1 MKLTSDLEKP
11 FYAAVNPLVE
21 RLIRAGVRPN
31 TITTIGTGL
40 VLISAVVYAT
50 GHRRIGGLLL
60 LLSGVA
66 DTLDGQV
73 ARGGAMV
80 TRFGAFYDSTIDRVG
95 DGATFIGIGAFLLT
109 APDVAYR
116 TPAVILCMIAILG
129 SVLVSYAR
137 ARAEGLGIDC
147 KVGIAQRA
155 ERVLGLGLAS
165 LVFGAGRHALLLEA
179 IVALLAVASI
189 ITVVQRFVYVH
200 QYAGQVDNALNAEEA
215 KQAEEVKLQTELKP
229 PPDVKRPALDPLAK
243 GS

>member
-1 MKLTSDLEKP
+1 VKLLGSLEKP
-11 FYAAVNPLVE
+11 FYTAVNPLVQ
-21 RLIRAGVRPN
+21 RLIRTGVRPN

-40 VLISAVVYAT
+40 VLVSAIVYAT
-50 GHRRIGGLLL
+50 GHIRLGGLLL

-80 TRFGAFYDSTIDRVG
+80 TRFGAFYDSTLDRVG

-116 TPAVILCMIAILG
+116 VPAVILCMVAILG

-137 ARAEGLGIDC
+137 ARAEGLGLDC

-155 ERVLGLGLAS
+155 ERILGLGVAS
-165 LVFGAGRHALLLEA
+165 VLFGAGPRALLLEG
-179 IVALLAVASI
+179 IVALLAVASL

-200 QYAGQVDNALNAEEA
+200 RHAGQVDQALRI
-215 KQAEEVKLQTELKP
+215 EEVKQSAEVKHSAELKH
-229 PPDVKRPALDPLAK
+229 ASLDSLAK
-243 GS
+243 GP